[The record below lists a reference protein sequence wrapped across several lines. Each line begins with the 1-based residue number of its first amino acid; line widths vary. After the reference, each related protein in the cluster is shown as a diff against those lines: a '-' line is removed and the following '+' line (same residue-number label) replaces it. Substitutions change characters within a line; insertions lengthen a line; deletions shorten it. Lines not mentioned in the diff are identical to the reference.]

1 MEDIAKRRVLGYW
14 LVGGGLTIGYAM
26 MRGSDWQG
34 SAQLHTFMEG
44 LATLLALMVGA
55 MALVRFYSQ
64 KNNTFLFVGSGCT
77 RRPFTSPAR
86 RCSASSTTSSISRRS
101 KQGGWGLNRRIS
113 PCHRF
118 SIASSN

>member
-1 MEDIAKRRVLGYW
+1 MSPHRIDYIAKQRVLGYW

-64 KNNTFLFVGSGCT
+64 KNTF
-77 RRPFTSPAR
+77 
-86 RCSASSTTSSISRRS
+86 
-101 KQGGWGLNRRIS
+101 
-113 PCHRF
+113 
-118 SIASSN
+118 